1 MTYRD
6 HKNYMIKG
14 EQKKTLQTKV
24 GGNYSA
30 LQSPRVKKLEFFQL
44 PGPCRFEKCHCCLIA
59 GDIPI
64 MERMSK

>member
-1 MTYRD
+1 MPSSIVKD
-6 HKNYMIKG
+6 NIKG

-44 PGPCRFEKCHCCLIA
+44 PGPCRFEKCHWFA
-59 GDIPI
+59 
-64 MERMSK
+64 S